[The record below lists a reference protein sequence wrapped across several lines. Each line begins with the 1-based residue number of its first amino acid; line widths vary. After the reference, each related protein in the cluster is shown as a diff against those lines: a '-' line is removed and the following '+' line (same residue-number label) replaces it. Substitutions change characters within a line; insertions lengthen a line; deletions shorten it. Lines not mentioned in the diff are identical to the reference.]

1 MYIYSVYEYTY
12 YIYIYIHN
20 YIIIHIYIY
29 NIIYIFIYIRIY
41 YIIDVNNYIF
51 TRIYRRRS
59 VCMLQWAAYIA
70 GGPKVAEKPC
80 LFMHV
85 KPVL

>member
-12 YIYIYIHN
+12 YIDIYIHN
-20 YIIIHIYIY
+20 YIIIH
-29 NIIYIFIYIRIY
+29 IYIFIYIRIY
-41 YIIDVNNYIF
+41 YIIDVNINNYIF
-51 TRIYRRRS
+51 ARIYRRRS